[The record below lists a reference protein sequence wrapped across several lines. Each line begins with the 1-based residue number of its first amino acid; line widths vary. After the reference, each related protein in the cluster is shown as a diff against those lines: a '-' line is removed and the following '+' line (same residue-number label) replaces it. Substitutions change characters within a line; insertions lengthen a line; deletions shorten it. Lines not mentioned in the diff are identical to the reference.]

1 MLRSATFALVETAVG
16 TVEAFYAGVA
26 DDDGATA
33 CEQIAPE
40 ELGSWTFGVERAT
53 YDLTDG
59 QVDGTTCEGSIADA
73 PDDAREAPTRS
84 SSPRP
89 KSRPGAR

>member
-1 MLRSATFALVETAVG
+1 M
-16 TVEAFYAGVA
+16 EAFYAGVA

-73 PDDAREAPTRS
+73 PATRERRPTRS
-84 SSPRP
+84 SSPRR